1 MNLFSMELFVNKI
14 ESGEPIMFHNIEMSK
29 EETKRRFLNIFH
41 KNGKSGYTKKEHFM
55 SDILIQERP
64 KLILEIDPEELKKEN
79 DFDDDDF
86 AALQHPVNI
95 LKNKDNTKGV
105 ITRIIPDSKH

>member
-1 MNLFSMELFVNKI
+1 
-14 ESGEPIMFHNIEMSK
+14 
-29 EETKRRFLNIFH
+29 
-41 KNGKSGYTKKEHFM
+41 M

-79 DFDDDDF
+79 DFYDDF

-95 LKNKDNTKGV
+95 LKNTYNTKGV

>member
-1 MNLFSMELFVNKI
+1 
-14 ESGEPIMFHNIEMSK
+14 
-29 EETKRRFLNIFH
+29 
-41 KNGKSGYTKKEHFM
+41 M

-64 KLILEIDPEELKKEN
+64 KLILEIDLEELKKEN
-79 DFDDDDF
+79 DFDDDF

-95 LKNKDNTKGV
+95 LKNTDNTKGV

>member
-1 MNLFSMELFVNKI
+1 
-14 ESGEPIMFHNIEMSK
+14 
-29 EETKRRFLNIFH
+29 
-41 KNGKSGYTKKEHFM
+41 M

-79 DFDDDDF
+79 YFDDDF
-86 AALQHPVNI
+86 AVLQHSVNI
-95 LKNKDNTKGV
+95 LKNTDNTKGV

>member
-1 MNLFSMELFVNKI
+1 
-14 ESGEPIMFHNIEMSK
+14 
-29 EETKRRFLNIFH
+29 
-41 KNGKSGYTKKEHFM
+41 M

-79 DFDDDDF
+79 DFADDF